1 MPASQQMYRNIITVR
16 GIKSF
21 VLRQGRLTDA
31 QAHALEHL
39 WPLYGIDYSESRLH
53 VDTVFHRSGPKILD
67 IGSGMGETLI
77 ALAQQH
83 PENDYIAVEV
93 HRPGVGSLIKN
104 AAARGLQNVR
114 VINHDVIDVLRH
126 QLPDRSLDEVYIFFA
141 DPWPK
146 KRHHKRRLVNAA
158 FLELLKPKLK
168 TNARI
173 YMATDWAELAE
184 HMLTVCDQDTDLL
197 NVAGSGHYTPRPVW
211 RPVTKFEN
219 RGLKLE
225 HGVWDLCYCLR

>member
-1 MPASQQMYRNIITVR
+1 MR

-39 WPLYGIDYSESRLH
+39 WSVYGVYYSENSINL
-53 VDTVFHRSGPKILD
+53 DTLFLRIAPKILD

-77 ALAQQH
+77 TLAQRH
-83 PENDYIAVEV
+83 PENDYIAIEV

-104 AAARGLQNVR
+104 AATRGLQNVR
-114 VINHDVIDVLRH
+114 VINHDVIDVMKH
-126 QLPDRSLDEVYIFFA
+126 QLQDCSLDEVYIFFA

-146 KRHHKRRLVNAA
+146 KRHHKRRLVNPE
-158 FLELLKPKLK
+158 FLGLLKPKLK

-173 YMATDWAELAE
+173 FLATDWADLAE
-184 HMLTVCDQDTDLL
+184 HMLNVCDQDADLF
-197 NVAGSGHYTPRPVW
+197 NVAGAGHYTPRPLW

-225 HGVWDLCYCLR
+225 HGVWDLCYSLR

>member
-1 MPASQQMYRNIITVR
+1 MR

-31 QAHALEHL
+31 QAHALVHL
-39 WPLYGIDYSESRLH
+39 WSVYGVYYSENSINL
-53 VDTVFHRSGPKILD
+53 DTLFLRSAPKILD

-77 ALAQQH
+77 TLAQRH
-83 PENDYIAVEV
+83 PENDYIAIEV

-104 AAARGLQNVR
+104 AATWGLQNVR
-114 VINHDVIDVLRH
+114 VINHDVIDVMKH
-126 QLPDRSLDEVYIFFA
+126 QLQDCSLDEVYIFFA

-146 KRHHKRRLVNAA
+146 KRHHKRRLVNPE
-158 FLELLKPKLK
+158 FLGLLKPKLK

-173 YMATDWAELAE
+173 FLATDWVDLAV
-184 HMLTVCDQDTDLL
+184 HMLNVCDQDADLF
-197 NVAGSGHYTPRPVW
+197 NVAGAGHYSPRPLW

-225 HGVWDLCYCLR
+225 HGVWDLCYSLR

>member
-1 MPASQQMYRNIITVR
+1 MR

-39 WPLYGIDYSESRLH
+39 WPVYGIDYSENRI
-53 VDTVFHRSGPKILD
+53 DPDAIFQRCAPKILD

-77 ALAQQH
+77 KLAQQH

-104 AAARGLQNVR
+104 AAAQGLQNVR
-114 VINHDVIDVLRH
+114 VINHDVIDVMKH

-146 KRHHKRRLVNAA
+146 KRHHKRRLVNPE
-158 FLELLKPKLK
+158 FLGLLKPKLK

-173 YMATDWAELAE
+173 FLATDWADLAE
-184 HMLTVCDQDTDLL
+184 HMLTVCDQDADLF
-197 NVAGSGHYTPRPVW
+197 NVAGAGHYTPRPLW